1 MSAKKK
7 VITGRQLAV
16 AAAKVA
22 EVFIRAIPYMSKLDV
37 ILIIDQQISLY
48 YVNFVLVCK
57 RNVVNTDSHI

>member
-37 ILIIDQQISLY
+37 ILIIDQ
-48 YVNFVLVCK
+48 
-57 RNVVNTDSHI
+57 